1 MGNEKVI
8 ATVETVRN
16 YLMFLEENSLIRKV
30 SEVEV
35 IGRDVENKKDKFK
48 SLDKNMLIDM

>member
-8 ATVETVRN
+8 VTVETVRN
-16 YLMFLEENSLIRKV
+16 YLMFLEESSLVGKV

-35 IGRDVENKKDKFK
+35 IGRDVQNEKDKFK
-48 SLDKNMLIDM
+48 SLD